1 MSKATVAHQ
10 PTVFLDRDGTLNREV
25 GFVTAPE
32 RIELLPGTAEALQRL
47 VDHGHRLVVVTNQ
60 SGIARG
66 LYEERTLA
74 AIHAR
79 MHHELGELVS
89 AWLHCPH
96 LPDGA
101 HGYGHDCACR
111 KPGAGLL
118 HQARELLGLDF
129 AGGALIGDSARD
141 VLMANGL
148 PLRTVLVHSGKP
160 ADGERAKL
168 HAAGFRPDHE
178 AADLPAAVDWLLA
191 AR

>member
-1 MSKATVAHQ
+1 MK

-25 GFVTAPE
+25 GFVTDPQ
-32 RIELLPGTAEALQRL
+32 RIELLPGVRGALQRL
-47 VDHGHRLVVVTNQ
+47 VDTGHRLVVVTNQ

-66 LYEERTLA
+66 LYDQRTLA

-79 MHHELGELVS
+79 LHGELGELVS

-111 KPGAGLL
+111 KPGPGLL
-118 HQARELLGLDF
+118 HQAKELLGLDF
-129 AGGALIGDSARD
+129 AGGTLIGDSARD
-141 VLMANGL
+141 LLMARGL

-160 ADGERAKL
+160 VDAERDKL
-168 HAAGFRPDHE
+168 RAAGFAPDHE

-191 AR
+191 AN

>member
-1 MSKATVAHQ
+1 MK
-10 PTVFLDRDGTLNREV
+10 PPVFLDRDGTLNREV
-25 GFVTAPE
+25 GFVTDPQ
-32 RIELLPGTAEALQRL
+32 RIELLPGVPNALRRL
-47 VDHGHRLVVVTNQ
+47 VDAGHRLVVVTNQ

-66 LYEERTLA
+66 LYDQRTLA

-79 MHHELGELVS
+79 LHGELGELVS

-118 HQARELLGLDF
+118 YQARELLGLDF
-129 AGGALIGDSARD
+129 AGGTLIGDSARD
-141 VLMANGL
+141 VLMARGL

-160 ADGERAKL
+160 ADEERAKL
-168 HAAGFRPDHE
+168 RAAGFAPTHE
-178 AADLPAAVDWLLA
+178 AADLPAAVDWLLGTA
-191 AR
+191 